1 MLEYNPLIP
10 DLIAELRAIVG
21 ERHVIA
27 EDKEKL
33 AVYASDEISD
43 KRLAHLPEAVVKPA
57 TTDEVAA
64 VMRLANQHRIPV
76 TPRGAGTGIA
86 GGAIPL
92 YGGILLS
99 LERMN
104 RILEID
110 RDNLVAVVEPGVVT
124 NDINLAAAEF
134 GLFYAG
140 YPMSLLSCFIGGNV
154 ATNAGGGKAV
164 KYGVTSRYVL
174 GLEVVLPTGE
184 IVMLGGKRF
193 KDVVGYNLVQ
203 LMVGSE
209 GTLGIFTQI
218 ILRLIPLP
226 KATFDLLALFETLDQ
241 AIAAIPGVMTHSGT
255 LPTAIEFMSADAVQ
269 ASARYLNEELPL
281 ERAGGFLLIEVD
293 GSSQEELAPVYEA
306 IGEGCQ
312 QGGAFE
318 VYVAPN
324 ATTQERIWAL
334 RRNIA
339 EALMTISPTQT
350 SEDVVVPIARIPDL
364 MRAMQEIGS
373 RYDVLFPAYGHAG
386 DGNVHVRIIKKP
398 EMPLETWDRIKTDLL
413 TELFTAVAGLGG
425 TISGE
430 HGIGMK
436 KKQFV
441 PLVLDNTVLALSRGI
456 KDVFDPNHILNPG
469 KVFPDPPE
477 FSPQEAK

>member
-1 MLEYNPLIP
+1 MTEYTSLTP
-10 DLIAELRAIVG
+10 DLIKELCDIVG
-21 ERHVIA
+21 ERNVIV
-27 EDKEKL
+27 DDIEKL
-33 AVYASDEISD
+33 DVYASDEISD
-43 KRLAHLPEAVVKPA
+43 KRYAHRPEAVVKP
-57 TTDEVAA
+57 TSTEEVSA
-64 VMRLANQHRIPV
+64 VMHLANKHHIPV

-86 GGAIPL
+86 GGAVPM
-92 YGGILLS
+92 YGGIVLS

-104 RILEID
+104 RILEVD
-110 RDNLVAVVEPGVVT
+110 VENLVVVVEPGVVT
-124 NDINLAAAEF
+124 NEINEAASEF

-184 IVMLGGKRF
+184 VVEFGGKRF
-193 KDVVGYNLVQ
+193 KDVVGYDLVH

-209 GTLGIFTQI
+209 GTLGIFTKI

-226 KATFDLLALFETLDQ
+226 KVTIDLLALFNTLDE

-281 ERAGGFLLIEVD
+281 EKAGGLLLIEVD
-293 GSSQEELAPVYEA
+293 GSSEDELIPVYES
-306 IGEGCQ
+306 IGEGCE

-318 VYVAPN
+318 VYIAPN
-324 ATTQERIWAL
+324 ATTQERMWAL

-339 EALMTISPTQT
+339 EALMTISPIQT
-350 SEDVVVPIARIPDL
+350 SEDVVVPISRIPDL
-364 MRAMQEIGS
+364 MHALNEVGS
-373 RYDVLFPAYGHAG
+373 QYDVLFPAYGHAG

-398 EMPLETWDRIKTDLL
+398 EMPLERWDEIKHELL
-413 TELFTAVAGLGG
+413 EQLFKAVAALGG

-436 KKQFV
+436 KKEFV
-441 PLVLDNTVLALSRGI
+441 PMVLDQTVLALSRGI

-469 KVFPDPPE
+469 KVIPD
-477 FSPQEAK
+477 